1 MLRLRQDFDAMRSS
15 GTKRVG
21 RRMLLVTAPS
31 PDGKPRFGVICGR
44 KFSKKAV
51 ERNRARRLLKESYR
65 LLANA
70 VAPARCLFIT
80 RFSMKDAKLQ
90 DVQKEMIH
98 LFRKAGLWRGDGD

>member
-1 MLRLRQDFDAMRSS
+1 MRTS
-15 GTKRVG
+15 GTKFVG

-44 KFSKKAV
+44 KFSRKAV

-65 LLANA
+65 LLSDA
-70 VAPARCLFIT
+70 VEPARCLFIT
-80 RFSMKDAKLQ
+80 RFAMKGAKLQ

-98 LFRKAGLWRGDGD
+98 LLRKAGLWRENGD